1 MRPNYY
7 TSVVR
12 LCRFFLLH
20 NSPTRLAFGVLTF
33 TEELVPVARGPGSA
47 KEVAG
52 CGLRVAGVPQ
62 GSLKDS
68 L

>member
-1 MRPNYY
+1 MYNNNNNDNNNYCY
-7 TSVVR
+7 YSQ
-12 LCRFFLLH
+12 
-20 NSPTRLAFGVLTF
+20 TRLAFGVLTF
-33 TEELVPVARGPGSA
+33 IEELVPEARGPGSA

-52 CGLRVAGVPQ
+52 CGLWVAGVPQ